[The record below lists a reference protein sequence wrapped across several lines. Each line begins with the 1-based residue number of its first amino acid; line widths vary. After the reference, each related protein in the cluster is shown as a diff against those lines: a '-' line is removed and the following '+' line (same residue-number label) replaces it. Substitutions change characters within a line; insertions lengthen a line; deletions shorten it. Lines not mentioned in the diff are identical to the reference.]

1 MFSQEQVMG
10 FIRHALTLAG
20 GVLVTKG
27 VVDETQVL
35 EAVGAIIT
43 LIGFAWSFRNKAEKK
58 SIDNK

>member
-1 MFSQEQVMG
+1 MFGKDQIFG

-27 VVDETQVL
+27 VVDEASML

-43 LIGFAWSFRNKAEKK
+43 LIGFAWSFRDKAEKK
-58 SIDNK
+58 DK